1 VNYSVR
7 IVLKNQN
14 SMETESYWKQT
25 RFELESK
32 METYGILIRA
42 SKDPNV
48 KMTYKKMCRDINK
61 VLRLKQ

>member
-1 VNYSVR
+1 
-7 IVLKNQN
+7 
-14 SMETESYWKQT
+14 METESYWKQT